1 MKIPVLIERVNTNG
15 YRAKSG
21 EPLVLTA
28 EGATEEEALRNLSD
42 AIKQRVTEGAKIRSL
57 DIDDGDK
64 PWKGLSGWLRDD
76 PMYDEWQ
83 EAMAEY
89 RRQVDQGP
97 DIP

>member
-1 MKIPVLIERVNTNG
+1 MNIPVLVERVNANG
-15 YRAKSG
+15 YRARSG
-21 EPLVLTA
+21 EPIVLTA
-28 EGATEEEALRNLSD
+28 EGATEEEALRHLSD
-42 AIKQRVTEGAKIRSL
+42 AIRQRVTEGAKILAL

-64 PWKGLSGWLRDD
+64 PWKGFSGWLRDD

-89 RRQVDQGP
+89 RRQVEEGP